1 MSSIRNLALVA
12 MISVSCAVQKPAQE
26 TVRDSVIMTIRD
38 SVIIRD
44 SIVFVA
50 LPEGLA
56 STRLPATDTSRL
68 ETSLAESE
76 AYVSDGR
83 IHHTL
88 KNRSDA
94 LLPVT
99 VQFKERLRSADKSLV
114 RYQRIVEKVEVEK
127 QLSRWQRFI
136 MSLGY
141 GLLAVA
147 VLWLLLKLIKTPIL

>member
-1 MSSIRNLALVA
+1 MSSLHNLLALLA
-12 MISVSCAVQKPAQE
+12 FLLTSCAVHKPAQE
-26 TVRDSVIMTIRD
+26 TVRDSVVMTIRD

-50 LPEGLA
+50 LPEGSA
-56 STRLPATDTSRL
+56 SAKLPDTDTSRL
-68 ETSLAESE
+68 QTSLAESE
-76 AYVSDGR
+76 AFVSDGR

-88 KNRSDA
+88 RNRSDA

-99 VQFKERLRSADKSLV
+99 VQFKERLRAADKSLV

-127 QLSRWQRFI
+127 ELSKWQRFI

-141 GLLAVA
+141 GLLVSLTIWIAI
-147 VLWLLLKLIKTPIL
+147 KLSKIIR

>member
-1 MSSIRNLALVA
+1 MNSLRNILALLA
-12 MISVSCAVQKPAQE
+12 FLLTSCAVQKPAQE
-26 TVRDSVIMTIRD
+26 IVRDSVVMTIRD

-44 SIVFVA
+44 SIVFVV
-50 LPEGLA
+50 LPEGSA
-56 STRLPATDTSRL
+56 SAKLPETDTSRL
-68 ETSLAESE
+68 QTSLAESE
-76 AYVSDGR
+76 AFVSDGR

-88 KNRSDA
+88 RNRSDA

-127 QLSRWQRFI
+127 QLSKWQRFI

-141 GLLAVA
+141 GLLVSLA
-147 VLWLLLKLIKTPIL
+147 LWLAIRLSRIIR

>member
-50 LPEGLA
+50 LPEGSA

-141 GLLAVA
+141 GLLAYMA
-147 VLWLLLKLIKTPIL
+147 IWIAIKLSKIIR